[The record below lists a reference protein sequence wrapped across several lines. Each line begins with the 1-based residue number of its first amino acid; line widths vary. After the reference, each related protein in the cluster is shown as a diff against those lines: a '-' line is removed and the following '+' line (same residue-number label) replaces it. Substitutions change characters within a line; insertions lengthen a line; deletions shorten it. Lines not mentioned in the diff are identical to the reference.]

1 MRKSGQPEIFAV
13 VKNEGSPNVSPPLI
27 KTLAFNRS
35 ILTQVICAVS
45 QAPGKRHFTFS
56 ILPFLFIGGVS
67 VGLS

>member
-1 MRKSGQPEIFAV
+1 MHKSGQPEIVDVA
-13 VKNEGSPNVSPPLI
+13 KNEGPADVSPPLI
-27 KTLAFNRS
+27 KTLAFNQS
-35 ILTQVICAVS
+35 QVVCAVS